1 MFGGAV
7 RPPFFPISRF
17 ALGAFMI
24 YSIDFETRGTANLPD
39 VGLDKYAND
48 PSTEVL
54 CIAFGTEPQNVKCG
68 SISEPILQPLLDHVA
83 SGGKIAAWNAM
94 FEYAIWNCVCVPKY
108 GWPELKLEQC
118 IDTMAVAA
126 ANNIPQALEDAG
138 AFLDTNYQKDTTGK
152 KLIQKLCKP
161 SIKGIFN
168 TDPALLNELYLYC
181 AQDVRTEMAI
191 AALLR
196 PLDASEQ
203 DIWTLTQR
211 INTRGVPVDPE
222 ELQNA
227 VIAVEKAQSAIDE
240 ECIALTGCKP
250 SERQKL
256 LNWLNEQ
263 CVDMPDLTA
272 ETVSAKLASTNLADH
287 VRRALE
293 LRQEGSQTSVAKY
306 AKMLE
311 IQRNGRIRNT
321 LVYHGASTG
330 RWASRGGLNLQNIA
344 RPTLSDEQ
352 IERSIVS
359 VFDGQ
364 TGSMGELSSLV
375 RSAIKAPD
383 GETFVDVDFSSI
395 ENRVGV
401 WLAGQKDK
409 IEMFRKGLDEY
420 KTFASTSLY
429 RVPYD
434 EVTKDQRQIAKSAV
448 LGAMFGQ
455 GAKGLVKYAEGMGVK
470 LTEPQAQNA
479 VDSYRASYAEV
490 KRLWYGCES
499 AAIHAIRQPGDVF
512 SPNSCFKESDEN
524 WDLITQVPV
533 SKIKFHIKY
542 EKGAL
547 WMILPSGRSI
557 CWQRPELELLP
568 TPWGTEKLGVTV
580 HSQNT
585 YTRQWTRNKLIGSS
599 IFQSAVQ
606 ATARDFLAN
615 AMVGLD
621 TAGYKI
627 INSVH
632 DEVLL
637 LVEEQNGESAMA
649 DVIRIMTTPPSWA
662 PDFPLAAEGWF
673 GKRYR
678 K

>member
-1 MFGGAV
+1 MSNSKIV
-7 RPPFFPISRF
+7 
-17 ALGAFMI
+17 
-24 YSIDFETRGTANLPD
+24 YSVDFETRSFADLPE
-39 VGLDKYAND
+39 VGLDKYANCL
-48 PSTEVL
+48 STEVL
-54 CIAFGTEPQNVKCG
+54 CVAFGTNEDNVHAFHP
-68 SISEPILQPLLDHVA
+68 ERPNVERLLDHVKN
-83 SGGKIAAWNAM
+83 GGKIAAWNAL

-108 GWPELKLEQC
+108 NWPKLRLNQV

-126 ANNIPQALEDAG
+126 ANNIPQALEDA
-138 AFLDTNYQKDTTGK
+138 AMFMDADHKKDTQGRY
-152 KLIQKLCKP
+152 LIQKLCKP
-161 SIKGIFN
+161 NKNGLFN
-168 TDPALLNELYLYC
+168 NDPKLLTKLYEYC

-191 AALLR
+191 GKVLR

-211 INTRGVPVDPE
+211 INTRGVPVDPK
-222 ELQNA
+222 ELENA
-227 VIAVEKAQSAIDE
+227 VLAVSKAQAAIDA
-240 ECIALTGCKP
+240 ECVKLTGCKP
-250 SERQKL
+250 SERAKL

-263 CVDMPDLTA
+263 GAGLEDLT
-272 ETVSAKLASTNLADH
+272 EKTVSKMLQCSIHAH
-287 VRRALE
+287 VKKALE

-344 RPTLSDEQ
+344 RPTLSDSEIEDAIPRVFEQ
-352 IERSIVS
+352 ANGTM
-359 VFDGQ
+359 D
-364 TGSMGELSSLV
+364 ELSSLV
-375 RSAIKAPD
+375 RSAIRAPQ
-383 GETFVDVDFSSI
+383 GYSFVDVDFSSI

-434 EVTKDQRQIAKSAV
+434 EVTKDQRQVAKSAV

-470 LTEPQAQNA
+470 MTEPQAKHAVDNYRQSYALVKELWGSCEAAALNA
-479 VDSYRASYAEV
+479 V
-490 KRLWYGCES
+490 KHPGMPF
-499 AAIHAIRQPGDVF
+499 AAGSKIVL
-512 SPNSCFKESDEN
+512 K
-524 WDLITQVPV
+524 V
-533 SKIKFHIKY
+533 SKK
-542 EKGAL
+542 AL
-547 WMILPSGRSI
+547 WMKLPSGRLI
-557 CWQRPELELLP
+557 CWQRPKLELVA
-568 TPWGTEKLGVTV
+568 TPWGTEKLSVTV

-585 YTRQWTRNKLIGSS
+585 YTRAWTRNALIGSS

-606 ATARDFLAN
+606 GTARDFLAV
-615 AMVGLD
+615 AMLNLD
-621 TAGYKI
+621 KAGYEV

-637 LVEEQNGESAMA
+637 LVEEQRAESSMT
-649 DVIRIMTTPPSWA
+649 DVLNIMTTPPSWA